1 MASVNYEQLVSE
13 LIKPLATHPEDVVVT
28 ATYVKD
34 DAITLSVSV
43 HPDDLG
49 RIIGK
54 KGRVANAIRTI
65 AYTAAIREKKHL
77 EIDFLS
83 EKEEND

>member
-1 MASVNYEQLVSE
+1 MGSVNYELLVSE

-28 ATYVKD
+28 TADEKG
-34 DAITLSVSV
+34 DAITLKVSV

-49 RIIGK
+49 RIIGR

-77 EIDFLS
+77 DIDFLS
-83 EKEEND
+83 EKEQN